1 MATKKEIFEQTLT
14 SAYDSQ
20 KYVDFIR
27 EMITGVKILA
37 PEKASKPYN
46 TFSAFVENFYHVGE
60 YVDKDG
66 ESIGIFA
73 VELKRGESIERART
87 AQRTFVK
94 SLLTDGGYAG
104 ALVAFYSEGGMSPI
118 NITWRFSFIRMD
130 YEFAKGKIK
139 ETLTPA
145 KRYSYL
151 VGNGEP
157 CHTAMDRLYPIFV
170 DDSLPPTLD
179 ELEEAFS
186 VETVTKEFFEKYK
199 EKYLEMHDFLEQ
211 NEDFARESR
220 IRGFTAEQ
228 FTKKLLSQIVFLY
241 FVQKKGWLGVTALP
255 PVMMEREYKNAFFAK
270 GSKSRELVGK
280 VYVKNERG
288 TYDRN
293 AAAIRNLSTEDE
305 EILSTIVKGR
315 PWGTGPK
322 NFMRSIFNDCVKRGG
337 NFFDDYLEP
346 LFYTGLNKNRGE
358 NAFFPPL
365 HCRIPF
371 LNGGL
376 FEELDNYDWE
386 NNDFQIPNEMFSN
399 VDTKGRDA
407 DGVLDIFDRYNFT
420 MAEDE
425 PMERE
430 VAVDPEML
438 GKVFENLLE
447 VKDRKSKGAFYTP
460 REIVHY
466 MCQESLINYLVTK
479 SGISEEDIR
488 KLVLYGEYFKDKDAE
503 KTKRVA
509 NKNGN
514 GFHMELDK
522 DKEFEIPPS
531 IFSYKDGVN
540 RIKELDDYL
549 ANVKVVDPAVGSG
562 AFPLGMLN
570 EIVKARDTLSTY
582 LTLEMNP
589 FEKKAVYA
597 PGFVGSRSPYDL
609 KAETIKNC
617 IFACDIEPSA
627 ADISK
632 LRLWLS
638 LVIDDE
644 LSAEGLDGGTFGEH
658 SKPKQLP
665 NLDCNIICGNSLDDT
680 FGGINLIKESDI
692 LNNISGEHQENMM
705 QTGVDAMIT
714 TLISLQDKLFYT
726 KEPLE
731 KQEIKEQIQKIY
743 NAVIEEQLK
752 FNPALVQK
760 YRASLSESSRP
771 FILWQLYFPRVFK
784 NNGGFDICIGNP
796 PYIQLQSAISED
808 SGVKLGDLYNHLNF
822 KTFTKTGDIYC
833 LFYEKGAEV
842 LCDNGVLTF
851 ITSNKW
857 MRAGYGKQLRKYLS
871 EKTNPIQLVDFAGQ
885 KIFDTATVDVN
896 ILITCVS
903 SNKGQTITCTVKEEC
918 KDNLNA
924 YVHDNGVTSAFDTS
938 EIWTIVSQEE
948 SKIRKKLESVGKP
961 LEKWEDLN
969 VDYGIKTGFNDAFVV
984 STDEKDS
991 IIKNNPEE
999 EELFVP
1005 LLRGKDILAYTCK
1018 FADLWLINSHNGNDK
1033 DGIKPIDINDYPAI
1047 KVYLDQYIEKLTK
1060 RADKGMT
1067 PYNLRSCAYLER
1079 FFEPKIMFQEIVQE
1093 PSFMLDN
1100 DEHYFCL
1107 DTGRIIT
1114 GKYLEYL
1121 VGLLNSKLFFYAI
1134 KKFYGGGGLGG
1145 HAIRMKSTF
1154 FGKFPAVLP
1163 TEQEYAAIKEKYYSM
1178 ESDRDSFSK
1187 YIDEY
1192 LYNKYNFSKDEI
1204 DIIERVFVD

>member
-1 MATKKEIFEQTLT
+1 MASKKEIFEQTLT
-14 SAYDSQ
+14 SAYNPQ

-27 EMITGVKILA
+27 EMITGVKIIA
-37 PEKASKPYN
+37 PDEAQNPYN
-46 TFSAFVENFYHVGE
+46 TFSVFVANYFHVGE
-60 YVDKDG
+60 YEDKDG
-66 ESIGIFA
+66 EKVGIFA
-73 VELKRGESIERART
+73 VELNRGESIERART
-87 AQRTFVK
+87 AQRSFVK
-94 SLLTDGGYAG
+94 TLLEKGGYAG
-104 ALVAFYSEGGMSPI
+104 ALVAFYSAGANATTDSI
-118 NITWRFSFIRMD
+118 WRLSFIRMD

-151 VGNGEP
+151 VGKGEP

-170 DDSLPPTLD
+170 DDNLPPTLD

-186 VETVTKEFFEKYK
+186 VESVTKEFFEKYK
-199 EKYLEMHDFLEQ
+199 EKYLEMHDFLMK
-211 NEDFARESR
+211 NEDFVRESE

-241 FVQKKGWLGVTALP
+241 FVQKKGWLGVTAIP

-280 VYVKNERG
+280 VYVKNDRG

-293 AAAIRNLSTEDE
+293 PAAIRNLSTEDE

-503 KTKRVA
+503 KTKKVA

-522 DKEFEIPPS
+522 EKEFEIPSS
-531 IFSYKDGVN
+531 IFNYKGGVN
-540 RIKELDDYL
+540 RIKEIDDYL
-549 ANVKVVDPAVGSG
+549 ASVKVVDPAVGSG

-570 EIVKARDTLSTY
+570 EIVKTRDTLSTY
-582 LTLEMNP
+582 ITLEMNP
-589 FEKKAVYA
+589 FEKKAAYA
-597 PGFVGSRSPYDL
+597 PGFVGSRSSYDL

-627 ADISK
+627 TDISK

-644 LSAEGLDGGTFGEH
+644 LTAEGLDGGTFGEH

-665 NLDCNIICGNSLDDT
+665 NLDCNIICGNSLVDS
-680 FGGINLIKESDI
+680 FEGIDFINKSDV
-692 LNNISGEHQENMM
+692 LKNITGEHQENLL
-705 QTGVDAMIT
+705 QPGVDTMIT

-726 KEPLE
+726 KEPFE
-731 KQEIKEQIQKIY
+731 KLEIKKQIQNIY
-743 NAVIEEQLK
+743 DAIIEEQLK
-752 FNPALVQK
+752 SNPELLQK
-760 YRASLSESSRP
+760 YIESHREHSRP
-771 FILWQLYFPRVFK
+771 FVIWQLFFPQVFK
-784 NNGGFDICIGNP
+784 DNGGFDICIGNP
-796 PYIQLQSAISED
+796 PYGAKLDDFYKQLFKEKYANVHMRTPDTYIYFISLGCSLLNEGGNISYIVPNNLLYQNENKSARELLSNDQALINVINIGDNVFENATVPTCIFISEKKHAD
-808 SGVKLGDLYNHLNF
+808 EY
-822 KTFTKTGDIYC
+822 TFNY
-833 LFYEKGAEV
+833 
-842 LCDNGVLTF
+842 
-851 ITSNKW
+851 
-857 MRAGYGKQLRKYLS
+857 
-871 EKTNPIQLVDFAGQ
+871 VDFRKVPA
-885 KIFDTATVDVN
+885 KE
-896 ILITCVS
+896 ITW
-903 SNKGQTITCTVKEEC
+903 GEYTEC
-918 KDNLNA
+918 
-924 YVHDNGVTSAFDTS
+924 
-938 EIWTIVSQEE
+938 
-948 SKIRKKLESVGKP
+948 
-961 LEKWEDLN
+961 
-969 VDYGIKTGFNDAFVV
+969 
-984 STDEKDS
+984 
-991 IIKNNPEE
+991 
-999 EELFVP
+999 
-1005 LLRGKDILAYTCK
+1005 
-1018 FADLWLINSHNGNDK
+1018 
-1033 DGIKPIDINDYPAI
+1033 IDINDLRTTPGMVIGVNSKNRRLLEKIANNSALIDNIVDEMASGISTGGNKAFCPTAEDVEEYQIENGVIFPMIAGKEIDSYEINPEKRYVIYLHKNADIKTCPNAISFIEAYREKLEKRSEVKKGVLPWWAMNRPRYAGLFEGKKIIMRQTSDTIRAVIDDNNLYAIDSLLVLRLKSDCVYSYEYILAALNADFNDYVYKNITQESGRVFPQVKPINVRKLYVPKMSEEGQTEITNIVADILNGKIARNEGEEIINNMFNSFFGFSNEELDAI
-1047 KVYLDQYIEKLTK
+1047 KTANNI
-1060 RADKGMT
+1060 
-1067 PYNLRSCAYLER
+1067 
-1079 FFEPKIMFQEIVQE
+1079 
-1093 PSFMLDN
+1093 
-1100 DEHYFCL
+1100 
-1107 DTGRIIT
+1107 
-1114 GKYLEYL
+1114 
-1121 VGLLNSKLFFYAI
+1121 
-1134 KKFYGGGGLGG
+1134 GG
-1145 HAIRMKSTF
+1145 T
-1154 FGKFPAVLP
+1154 
-1163 TEQEYAAIKEKYYSM
+1163 Q
-1178 ESDRDSFSK
+1178 
-1187 YIDEY
+1187 
-1192 LYNKYNFSKDEI
+1192 
-1204 DIIERVFVD
+1204 